1 MLRTLLEERAA
12 IGTFLKLPR
21 PEVVA
26 ILALSGFDFAI
37 CDLEHS
43 QISTAECR
51 DVLQAARAEGLPVVV
66 RVPELDRGMINR
78 VLEAGAAGIQLPRTA
93 TAADSTEL
101 ASLMRYPPDG
111 TRSMSQAQ
119 PAARYGAEPLVDYI
133 ARANSD
139 ALAVGQFE
147 TADLDEDLAEAVQPL
162 DVAFIGS
169 LDLSI
174 AAGRPGEPGAPEV
187 RELIDRVAA
196 AARRTGRHLGMFAG
210 SPAAA
215 RDALQAG
222 YRYVAVS
229 ADLSLLRSAG
239 AELLTAL
246 RAS

>member
-1 MLRTLLEERAA
+1 MLRTLLDERAA

-26 ILALSGFDFAI
+26 ILALSGYDFAI

-43 QISTAECR
+43 QITAGEWR
-51 DVLQAARAEGLPVVV
+51 DVLQAGRAEGLPVVV
-66 RVPELDRGMINR
+66 RVPDLDRGLINR
-78 VLEAGAAGIQLPRTA
+78 VLEAGAAGVQLPRTA
-93 TAADSTEL
+93 TAADSDTL
-101 ASLMRYPPDG
+101 ASFMRYPPTG

-133 ARANSD
+133 ERANSE

-147 TADLDEDLAEAVQPL
+147 TADLADNLDAAVAPL

-174 AAGRPGEPGAPEV
+174 AAGHPGRPGAPEV
-187 RELIDRVAA
+187 TALIDRVAA
-196 AARRTGRHLGMFAG
+196 AARRTGRHLGVFAG
-210 SPAAA
+210 TAEAA
-215 RDALQAG
+215 RTALAAG

-229 ADLSLLRSAG
+229 ADLSMLRRGASDLIAELRSG
-239 AELLTAL
+239 
-246 RAS
+246 